1 MCTDNLYI
9 QLVQTT
15 CTDNL
20 YRQLV
25 QTTCTDNLY
34 RQLVQ
39 TTCTDN
45 LYRQLVQTTCTDN
58 LCRQL
63 VQDLC
68 VGLQISLILLMKS
81 FYFCRG
87 LIFLFLGTINVFTCS
102 SIIIYARYSLIT
114 TLLHF
119 NVVLTSIINPIY
131 LFSTYI
137 YLSKYKIQSIIQI
150 HSINPMSMMYIMY

>member
-1 MCTDNLYI
+1 MYLC
-9 QLVQTT
+9 VKTT

-45 LYRQLVQTTCTDN
+45 LYRICAWS
-58 LCRQL
+58 
-63 VQDLC
+63 
-68 VGLQISLILLMKS
+68 LQISLILLMKS

-119 NVVLTSIINPIY
+119 NVVLTSIINPIH

-150 HSINPMSMMYIMY
+150 HSINPMVYDVYNVLTLLSYFILYIQV